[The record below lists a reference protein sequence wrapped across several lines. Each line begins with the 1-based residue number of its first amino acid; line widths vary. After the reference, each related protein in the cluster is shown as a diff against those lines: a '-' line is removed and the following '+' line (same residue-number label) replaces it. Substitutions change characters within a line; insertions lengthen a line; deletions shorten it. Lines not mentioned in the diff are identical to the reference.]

1 MTKISIKRWAGALT
15 AVAALLAGC
24 GGGESSEVATTAKT
38 DTITAVEGRML
49 PETAVQD
56 VSPVKSRSAT
66 TAPKAARVSLGELS
80 MAKVEMSAPGTPR
93 LVGQARDVQATKS
106 AAAMQSLW
114 QWKSTAVG
122 GKVAAISFNAEGAYG
137 LRLGVLVKQLPGS
150 ATVRVYTQSA
160 PDKVFQISGQ
170 AILQL
175 IERNQAAGDQSDAAR
190 TWWTPDTGEGEATLE
205 VELPPGVAA
214 SALDIAVPQLS
225 HIFENLSLPTAQEYQ
240 EQVEAAKIN
249 ESDPCNLDANCYSDN
264 AQERN
269 AVARMLFTKNGG
281 SYLCTGTL
289 MNDAQNS
296 FKPYFLT
303 ANHCIST
310 QTVAS
315 SLETRWFYRSP
326 SCNSGTLQSSSVR
339 KTGGAQLLYA
349 SGNTDTA
356 FMLLNDT
363 PPGGTL
369 FAGWSANTVAAGT
382 SVVGLHHP
390 SGDLLKISFGAV
402 NSQANCQPTTGSG
415 SQCSGTSGNYYRV
428 TWNQGTTEGGSSG
441 SALFLGGYVVGTLY
455 GGSATCTNRANSD
468 YYGRFDVAYNAAIK
482 SWLNPAV
489 APTPT
494 PTPTTVRTA
503 VYRFYNAS
511 TGAHFFTASA
521 QERDVIINTLPAFA
535 YENVAFYVYGSSAT
549 GLSPV
554 YRFFNSVGG
563 THFYTI
569 SAGERDSVIA
579 NLPTFRFEGNG
590 WYARTAAENS
600 TTPVYR
606 FYRHSSATHFY
617 TINQIERDS
626 LVGNPDFRYEG
637 PAYYVWSGM

>member
-1 MTKISIKRWAGALT
+1 MTRISIKRWAGALT

-24 GGGESSEVATTAKT
+24 GGGESGEMATTAKT

-106 AAAMQSLW
+106 AAALQSLW
-114 QWKSTAVG
+114 QWKNTAVG

-249 ESDPCNLDANCYSDN
+249 ESDTCNLDANCYSEN

-269 AVARMLFTKNGG
+269 AVARMLFTKDGG

-289 MNDAQNS
+289 MNDTQNS

-326 SCNSGTLQSSSVR
+326 SCNSGTLQSSTVR

-415 SQCSGTSGNYYRV
+415 FQCSGTSGNYYRV
-428 TWNQGTTEGGSSG
+428 SWSQGTAEGGSSG
-441 SALFLGGYVVGTLY
+441 SALFQGGYVVGTLY
-455 GGSATCTNRANSD
+455 GGSATCTNRSAYD

-482 SWLNPAV
+482 AWLNPASTS
-489 APTPT
+489 APA
-494 PTPTTVRTA
+494 RSA
-503 VYRFYNAS
+503 VYRFYNAT
-511 TGAHFFTASA
+511 TGAHFYTASA
-521 QERDVIINTLPAFA
+521 AERDFVIRTYPQFG
-535 YENVAFYVYGSSAT
+535 YENIAFYAYPDASSGKDPVFRFYNPTSGAHFYSGSVAERDFVIANFPEFKYEVVSWYAQT
-549 GLSPV
+549 GAGNGASPI
-554 YRFFNSVGG
+554 YRFYNATTGA
-563 THFYTI
+563 HFYTI
-569 SAGERDSVIA
+569 SAAERDFVIQVHKA
-579 NLPTFRFEGNG
+579 
-590 WYARTAAENS
+590 
-600 TTPVYR
+600 
-606 FYRHSSATHFY
+606 
-617 TINQIERDS
+617 
-626 LVGNPDFRYEG
+626 FRYEG
-637 PAYYVWSGM
+637 PMYYAWTTAQ

>member
-15 AVAALLAGC
+15 AVTALLAGC
-24 GGGESSEVATTAKT
+24 GGGESSDVATTAKT

-114 QWKSTAVG
+114 QWKNTAVG

-175 IERNQAAGDQSDAAR
+175 IELNQAAGDHSDAAS

-205 VELPPGVAA
+205 IELPPGVPA
-214 SALDIAVPQLS
+214 SALHISVPQLS
-225 HIFENLSLPTAQEYQ
+225 HIFENLSLPTE
-240 EQVEAAKIN
+240 EDLAASQRFDIKDIGDS
-249 ESDPCNLDANCYSDN
+249 ELCNLDSTCYSN
-264 AQERN
+264 GSSERN
-269 AVARMLFTKNGG
+269 AVARMVYIKGAG
-281 SYLCTGTL
+281 AYLCTGTL
-289 MNDAQNS
+289 LNDANS
-296 FKPYFLT
+296 SGTPYFLS
-303 ANHCIST
+303 ANHCISE

-315 SLETRWFYRSP
+315 TLQTNWFFRSS
-326 SCNSGTLQSSSVR
+326 SCNSGTLQSSSTRRV
-339 KTGGAQLLYA
+339 GGARLLYA
-349 SGNTDTA
+349 SASTDMA
-356 FMLLNDT
+356 LLQLNDT
-363 PPGGTL
+363 PPAGAL
-369 FAGWSANTVAAGT
+369 FAGWDASTIPVGT
-382 SVVGLHHP
+382 SVIGLHHP
-390 SGDLLKISFGAV
+390 RGDLLKLSLGTVAGQSSCSTISSTQFSCVG
-402 NSQANCQPTTGSG
+402 STGNFYSVAF
-415 SQCSGTSGNYYRV
+415 S
-428 TWNQGTTEGGSSG
+428 QGTTEGGSSG
-441 SALFLGGYVVGTLY
+441 SAIFRGGKVIGTLY
-455 GGSATCTNRANSD
+455 GGSHTCSNRSGSN
-468 YYGRFDVAYNAAIK
+468 YYGRFDVAYNAALK
-482 SWLNPAV
+482 TWLAGSSTSPQ
-489 APTPT
+489 PSS
-494 PTPTTVRTA
+494 RTA
-503 VYRFYNAS
+503 VYRFYNAT

>member
-56 VSPVKSRSAT
+56 VSPVKSRSVT

-114 QWKSTAVG
+114 QWKNTAVG

-249 ESDPCNLDANCYSDN
+249 ESDPCNLDANCYSEN

-269 AVARMLFTKNGG
+269 AVARMLFTKDGG

-289 MNDAQNS
+289 MNDTQNS

-326 SCNSGTLQSSSVR
+326 SCNSGTLQSSTVR

-349 SGNTDTA
+349 SGTTDTA

-363 PPGGTL
+363 PPGGAL

-415 SQCSGTSGNYYRV
+415 FQCSGTSGNYYRV
-428 TWNQGTTEGGSSG
+428 SWSQGTTEGGSSG
-441 SALFLGGYVVGTLY
+441 SALFQGGYVVGTLY
-455 GGSATCTNRANSD
+455 GGSATCTNRSAYD

-482 SWLNPAV
+482 AWLNPASTS
-489 APTPT
+489 APA
-494 PTPTTVRTA
+494 RSA
-503 VYRFYNAS
+503 VYRFYNAT
-511 TGAHFFTASA
+511 TGAHFYTASA
-521 QERDVIINTLPAFA
+521 AERDFVIRTYPQFG
-535 YENVAFYVYGSSAT
+535 YENIAFYAYPDASSGKDPVFRFYNPTSGAHFYSGSVAERDFVIANFPEFKYEVVSWYAQT
-549 GLSPV
+549 GAGNGASPI
-554 YRFFNSVGG
+554 YRFYNATTGA
-563 THFYTI
+563 HFYTI
-569 SAGERDSVIA
+569 SAAERDFVIQVHKA
-579 NLPTFRFEGNG
+579 
-590 WYARTAAENS
+590 
-600 TTPVYR
+600 
-606 FYRHSSATHFY
+606 
-617 TINQIERDS
+617 
-626 LVGNPDFRYEG
+626 FRYEG
-637 PAYYVWSGM
+637 PMYYAWTTAQ

>member
-15 AVAALLAGC
+15 AAAALLAGC

-56 VSPVKSRSAT
+56 VSPVKSRSVTA
-66 TAPKAARVSLGELS
+66 APKAARVSLGELS

-114 QWKSTAVG
+114 QWKNTAVG

-249 ESDPCNLDANCYSDN
+249 ESDPCNLDANCYSEN

-269 AVARMLFTKNGG
+269 AVARMLFTKDGG

-289 MNDAQNS
+289 MNDTQNS

-326 SCNSGTLQSSSVR
+326 SCNSGTLQSSTVR

-349 SGNTDTA
+349 SGTTDTA

-363 PPGGTL
+363 PPGGAL

-415 SQCSGTSGNYYRV
+415 FQCSGTSGNYYRV
-428 TWNQGTTEGGSSG
+428 SWSQGTTEGGSSG
-441 SALFLGGYVVGTLY
+441 SALFQGGYVVGTLY
-455 GGSATCTNRANSD
+455 GGSATCTNRSAYD

-482 SWLNPAV
+482 AWLNPASTS
-489 APTPT
+489 APA
-494 PTPTTVRTA
+494 RSA
-503 VYRFYNAS
+503 VYRFYNAT
-511 TGAHFFTASA
+511 TGAHFYTASA
-521 QERDVIINTLPAFA
+521 AERDFVIRTYPQFG
-535 YENVAFYVYGSSAT
+535 YENIAFYAYPDASSGKDPVFRFYNPTSGAHFYSGSVAERDFVIANFPEFKYEVVSWYAQT
-549 GLSPV
+549 GAGNGASPI
-554 YRFFNSVGG
+554 YRFYNATTGA
-563 THFYTI
+563 HFYTI
-569 SAGERDSVIA
+569 SAAERDFVIQVHKA
-579 NLPTFRFEGNG
+579 
-590 WYARTAAENS
+590 
-600 TTPVYR
+600 
-606 FYRHSSATHFY
+606 
-617 TINQIERDS
+617 
-626 LVGNPDFRYEG
+626 FRYEG
-637 PAYYVWSGM
+637 PMYYAWTTAQ

>member
-24 GGGESSEVATTAKT
+24 GGGESSDVATTAKT
-38 DTITAVEGRML
+38 DTITVVEGRML

-56 VSPVKSRSAT
+56 VSPVKSRSVTA
-66 TAPKAARVSLGELS
+66 APKAARVSLGELS
-80 MAKVEMSAPGTPR
+80 MAKVAVSAPGMPR

-114 QWKSTAVG
+114 QWKNTAVG

-249 ESDPCNLDANCYSDN
+249 ESDTCNLDANCYSEN

-269 AVARMLFTKNGG
+269 AVARMLFTKDGG

-289 MNDAQNS
+289 MNDTQNS

-326 SCNSGTLQSSSVR
+326 SCNSGTLQSSTVR

-415 SQCSGTSGNYYRV
+415 FQCSGTSGNYYRV
-428 TWNQGTTEGGSSG
+428 SWSQGTAEGGSSG
-441 SALFLGGYVVGTLY
+441 SALFQGGYVVGTLY
-455 GGSATCTNRANSD
+455 GGSATCTNRSAYD

-482 SWLNPAV
+482 AWLNPASTS
-489 APTPT
+489 APA
-494 PTPTTVRTA
+494 RSA
-503 VYRFYNAS
+503 VYRFYNAT
-511 TGAHFFTASA
+511 TGAHFYTASA
-521 QERDVIINTLPAFA
+521 AERDFVIRTYPQFG
-535 YENVAFYVYGSSAT
+535 YENIAFYAYPDASSGKDPVFRFYNPTSGAHFYSGSVAERDFVIANFPEFKYEVVSWYAQT
-549 GLSPV
+549 GAGNGASPI
-554 YRFFNSVGG
+554 YRFYNATTGA
-563 THFYTI
+563 HFYTI
-569 SAGERDSVIA
+569 SAAERDFVIQVHKA
-579 NLPTFRFEGNG
+579 
-590 WYARTAAENS
+590 
-600 TTPVYR
+600 
-606 FYRHSSATHFY
+606 
-617 TINQIERDS
+617 
-626 LVGNPDFRYEG
+626 FRYEG
-637 PAYYVWSGM
+637 PMYYAWTTAQ

>member
-1 MTKISIKRWAGALT
+1 MTRISIKRWAGALT
-15 AVAALLAGC
+15 AVTALLAGC
-24 GGGESSEVATTAKT
+24 GGGESSDVATTAKT

-114 QWKSTAVG
+114 QWKNTAVG

-160 PDKVFQISGQ
+160 PDKVLQISGQ

-249 ESDPCNLDANCYSDN
+249 ESDPCNLDANCYSEN

-269 AVARMLFTKNGG
+269 AVARMLFTKDGG

-289 MNDAQNS
+289 MNDTQNS

-326 SCNSGTLQSSSVR
+326 SCNSGTLQSSTVR

-349 SGNTDTA
+349 SGTTDTA

-363 PPGGTL
+363 PPGGAL

-415 SQCSGTSGNYYRV
+415 FQCSGTSGNYYRV
-428 TWNQGTTEGGSSG
+428 SWSQGTTEGGSSG
-441 SALFLGGYVVGTLY
+441 SALFQGGYVVGTLY
-455 GGSATCTNRANSD
+455 GGSATCTNRSAYD

-482 SWLNPAV
+482 AWLNPASTS
-489 APTPT
+489 APA
-494 PTPTTVRTA
+494 RSA
-503 VYRFYNAS
+503 VYRFYNAT
-511 TGAHFFTASA
+511 TGAHFYTASA
-521 QERDVIINTLPAFA
+521 AERDFVIRTYPQFG
-535 YENVAFYVYGSSAT
+535 YENIAFYAYPDASSGKDPVFRFYNPTSGAHFYSGSVAERDFVIANFPEFKYEVVSWYAQT
-549 GLSPV
+549 GAGNGASPI
-554 YRFFNSVGG
+554 YRFYNATTGA
-563 THFYTI
+563 HFYTI
-569 SAGERDSVIA
+569 SAAERDFVIQVHKA
-579 NLPTFRFEGNG
+579 
-590 WYARTAAENS
+590 
-600 TTPVYR
+600 
-606 FYRHSSATHFY
+606 
-617 TINQIERDS
+617 
-626 LVGNPDFRYEG
+626 FRYEG
-637 PAYYVWSGM
+637 PMYYAWTTAQ

>member
-56 VSPVKSRSAT
+56 VSPVKSRSVT

-106 AAAMQSLW
+106 AAALQSLW
-114 QWKSTAVG
+114 QWKNTAVG

-249 ESDPCNLDANCYSDN
+249 ESDPCNLDANCYSEN

-269 AVARMLFTKNGG
+269 AVARMLFTKDGG

-289 MNDAQNS
+289 MNNTQNS

-326 SCNSGTLQSSSVR
+326 SCNSGTLQSSTVR

-349 SGNTDTA
+349 SGTTDTA

-363 PPGGTL
+363 PPGGAL

-415 SQCSGTSGNYYRV
+415 FQCSGTSGNYYRV
-428 TWNQGTTEGGSSG
+428 SWSQGTTEGGSSG
-441 SALFLGGYVVGTLY
+441 SALFQGGYVVGTLY
-455 GGSATCTNRANSD
+455 GGSATCTNRSAYD

-482 SWLNPAV
+482 AWLNPASTS
-489 APTPT
+489 APA
-494 PTPTTVRTA
+494 RSA
-503 VYRFYNAS
+503 VYRFYNAT
-511 TGAHFFTASA
+511 TGAHFYTASA
-521 QERDVIINTLPAFA
+521 AERDFVIRTYPQFG
-535 YENVAFYVYGSSAT
+535 YENIAFYAYPDASSGKDPVFRFYNPTSGAHFYSGSVAERDFVIANFPEFKYEVVSWYAQT
-549 GLSPV
+549 GAGNGASPI
-554 YRFFNSVGG
+554 YRFYNATTGA
-563 THFYTI
+563 HFYTI
-569 SAGERDSVIA
+569 SAAERDFVIQVHKA
-579 NLPTFRFEGNG
+579 
-590 WYARTAAENS
+590 
-600 TTPVYR
+600 
-606 FYRHSSATHFY
+606 
-617 TINQIERDS
+617 
-626 LVGNPDFRYEG
+626 FRYEG
-637 PAYYVWSGM
+637 PMYYAWTTAQ

>member
-24 GGGESSEVATTAKT
+24 GGGESGEVATTAKT
-38 DTITAVEGRML
+38 DPITAVEGRML

-56 VSPVKSRSAT
+56 VSPVKSRSVTA
-66 TAPKAARVSLGELS
+66 APKAARVSLGDLS
-80 MAKVEMSAPGTPR
+80 MAKVEMLAPGTPR

-114 QWKSTAVG
+114 QWKNTAVG

-249 ESDPCNLDANCYSDN
+249 ESDPCNLDANCYSEN

-269 AVARMLFTKNGG
+269 AVARMLFTKDGG

-289 MNDAQNS
+289 MNDTQNS

-326 SCNSGTLQSSSVR
+326 SCNSGTLQSSTVR

-349 SGNTDTA
+349 SGTTDTA

-363 PPGGTL
+363 PPGGAL

-415 SQCSGTSGNYYRV
+415 FQCSGTSGNYYRV
-428 TWNQGTTEGGSSG
+428 SWSQGTTEGGSSG
-441 SALFLGGYVVGTLY
+441 SALFQGGYVVGTLY
-455 GGSATCTNRANSD
+455 GGSATCTNRSAYD

-482 SWLNPAV
+482 AWLNPASTS
-489 APTPT
+489 APA
-494 PTPTTVRTA
+494 RSA
-503 VYRFYNAS
+503 VYRFYNAT
-511 TGAHFFTASA
+511 TGAHFYTASA
-521 QERDVIINTLPAFA
+521 AERDFVIRTYPQFG
-535 YENVAFYVYGSSAT
+535 YENIAFYAYPDASSGKDPVFRFYNPTSGAHFYSGSVAERDFVIANFPEFKYEVVSWYAQT
-549 GLSPV
+549 GAGNGASPI
-554 YRFFNSVGG
+554 YRFYNATTGA
-563 THFYTI
+563 HFYTI
-569 SAGERDSVIA
+569 SAAERDFVIQVHKA
-579 NLPTFRFEGNG
+579 
-590 WYARTAAENS
+590 
-600 TTPVYR
+600 
-606 FYRHSSATHFY
+606 
-617 TINQIERDS
+617 
-626 LVGNPDFRYEG
+626 FRYEG
-637 PAYYVWSGM
+637 PMYYAWTTAQ

>member
-415 SQCSGTSGNYYRV
+415 FQCSGTSGNYYRV

>member
-24 GGGESSEVATTAKT
+24 GGGESGEVATTAKT

-56 VSPVKSRSAT
+56 VSPVKSRSVT
-66 TAPKAARVSLGELS
+66 TAPKAARVSLSELS

-114 QWKSTAVG
+114 QWKNTAVG

-249 ESDPCNLDANCYSDN
+249 ESDPCNLDANCYSEN

-269 AVARMLFTKNGG
+269 AVARMLFTKDGG

-289 MNDAQNS
+289 MNDTQNS

-326 SCNSGTLQSSSVR
+326 SCNSGTLQSSTVR

-349 SGNTDTA
+349 SGTTDTA

-363 PPGGTL
+363 PPGGAL

-415 SQCSGTSGNYYRV
+415 FQCSGTSGNYYRV
-428 TWNQGTTEGGSSG
+428 SWSQGTTEGGSSG
-441 SALFLGGYVVGTLY
+441 SALFQGGYVVGTLY
-455 GGSATCTNRANSD
+455 GGSATCTNRSAYD

-482 SWLNPAV
+482 AWLNPASTS
-489 APTPT
+489 APA
-494 PTPTTVRTA
+494 RSA
-503 VYRFYNAS
+503 VYRFYNAT
-511 TGAHFFTASA
+511 TGAHFYTASA
-521 QERDVIINTLPAFA
+521 AERDFVIRTYPQFG
-535 YENVAFYVYGSSAT
+535 YENIAFYAYPDASSGKDPVFRFYNPTSGAHFYSGSVAERDFVIANFPEFKYEVVSWYAQT
-549 GLSPV
+549 GAGNGASPI
-554 YRFFNSVGG
+554 YRFYNATTGA
-563 THFYTI
+563 HFYTI
-569 SAGERDSVIA
+569 SAAERDFVIQVHKA
-579 NLPTFRFEGNG
+579 
-590 WYARTAAENS
+590 
-600 TTPVYR
+600 
-606 FYRHSSATHFY
+606 
-617 TINQIERDS
+617 
-626 LVGNPDFRYEG
+626 FRYEG
-637 PAYYVWSGM
+637 PMYYAWTTAQ

>member
-114 QWKSTAVG
+114 QWKNTAVG

-249 ESDPCNLDANCYSDN
+249 ESDTCNLDANCYSEN

-269 AVARMLFTKNGG
+269 AVARMLFTKDGG

-289 MNDAQNS
+289 MNDTQNS

-349 SGNTDTA
+349 SGTTDTA

-363 PPGGTL
+363 PPGGAL

-415 SQCSGTSGNYYRV
+415 FQCSGTSGNYYRV
-428 TWNQGTTEGGSSG
+428 SWSQGTTEGGSSG
-441 SALFLGGYVVGTLY
+441 SALFQGGYVVGTLY
-455 GGSATCTNRANSD
+455 GGSATCTNRSAYD

-482 SWLNPAV
+482 AWLNPASTS
-489 APTPT
+489 APA
-494 PTPTTVRTA
+494 RSA
-503 VYRFYNAS
+503 VYRFYNAT
-511 TGAHFFTASA
+511 TGAHFYTASA
-521 QERDVIINTLPAFA
+521 AERDFVIRTYPQFG
-535 YENVAFYVYGSSAT
+535 YENIAFYAYPDASSGKDPVFRFYNPTSGAHFYSGSVAERDFVIANFPEFKYEVVSWYAQT
-549 GLSPV
+549 GAGNGASPI
-554 YRFFNSVGG
+554 YRFYNATTGA
-563 THFYTI
+563 HFYTI
-569 SAGERDSVIA
+569 SAAERDFVIQVHKA
-579 NLPTFRFEGNG
+579 
-590 WYARTAAENS
+590 
-600 TTPVYR
+600 
-606 FYRHSSATHFY
+606 
-617 TINQIERDS
+617 
-626 LVGNPDFRYEG
+626 FRYEG
-637 PAYYVWSGM
+637 PMYYAWTTAQ

>member
-114 QWKSTAVG
+114 QWKNTAVG

-225 HIFENLSLPTAQEYQ
+225 HIFENLSLPTAQEYK

-249 ESDPCNLDANCYSDN
+249 ESDTCNLDANCYSEN

-269 AVARMLFTKNGG
+269 AVARMLFTKDGG

-289 MNDAQNS
+289 MNDTQNS

-326 SCNSGTLQSSSVR
+326 SCNSGTLQSSTVR

-415 SQCSGTSGNYYRV
+415 FQCSGTSGNYYRV
-428 TWNQGTTEGGSSG
+428 SWSQGTTEGGSSG
-441 SALFLGGYVVGTLY
+441 SALFQGGYVVGTLY
-455 GGSATCTNRANSD
+455 GGSATCTNRSAYD
-468 YYGRFDVAYNAAIK
+468 YYGRFDVPYNAAIK
-482 SWLNPAV
+482 TWLNPASTT
-489 APTPT
+489 APA
-494 PTPTTVRTA
+494 RSA
-503 VYRFYNAS
+503 VYRFYNAT
-511 TGAHFFTASA
+511 TGAHFYTASA
-521 QERDVIINTLPAFA
+521 AERDFVIRTYPQFG
-535 YENVAFYVYGSSAT
+535 YENIAFYAYPDASSGKDPVFRFYNPTSGAHFYSGSVAERDFVIANFPEFKYEVVSWYAQT
-549 GLSPV
+549 GAGNGASPI
-554 YRFFNSVGG
+554 YRFYNATTGA
-563 THFYTI
+563 HFYTI
-569 SAGERDSVIA
+569 SAAERDFVIQVHKA
-579 NLPTFRFEGNG
+579 
-590 WYARTAAENS
+590 
-600 TTPVYR
+600 
-606 FYRHSSATHFY
+606 
-617 TINQIERDS
+617 
-626 LVGNPDFRYEG
+626 FRYEG
-637 PAYYVWSGM
+637 PMYYAWTTAQ

>member
-106 AAAMQSLW
+106 AAALQSLW
-114 QWKSTAVG
+114 QWKNTAVG

-415 SQCSGTSGNYYRV
+415 FQCSGTSGNYYRV

>member
-24 GGGESSEVATTAKT
+24 GGGESGEVATTAKT
-38 DTITAVEGRML
+38 DPITAVEGRML

-114 QWKSTAVG
+114 QWKNTAVG

-249 ESDPCNLDANCYSDN
+249 ESDTCNLDANCYSEN

-269 AVARMLFTKNGG
+269 AVARMLFTKDGG

-289 MNDAQNS
+289 MNDTQNS

-326 SCNSGTLQSSSVR
+326 SCNSGTLQSSTVR

-415 SQCSGTSGNYYRV
+415 FQCSGTSGNYYRV
-428 TWNQGTTEGGSSG
+428 SWSQGTTEGGSSG
-441 SALFLGGYVVGTLY
+441 SVLFQGGYVVGTLY
-455 GGSATCTNRANSD
+455 GGSATCTNRSAYD

-482 SWLNPAV
+482 AWLNPASTS
-489 APTPT
+489 APA
-494 PTPTTVRTA
+494 RSA
-503 VYRFYNAS
+503 VYRFYNAT
-511 TGAHFFTASA
+511 TGAHFYTASA
-521 QERDVIINTLPAFA
+521 AERDFVIRTYPQFG
-535 YENVAFYVYGSSAT
+535 YENIAFYAYPDASSGKDPVFRFYNPTSGAHFYSGSVAERDFVIANFPEFKYEVVSWYAQT
-549 GLSPV
+549 GAGNGASPI
-554 YRFFNSVGG
+554 YRFYNATTGA
-563 THFYTI
+563 HFYTI
-569 SAGERDSVIA
+569 SAAERDFVIQVHKA
-579 NLPTFRFEGNG
+579 
-590 WYARTAAENS
+590 
-600 TTPVYR
+600 
-606 FYRHSSATHFY
+606 
-617 TINQIERDS
+617 
-626 LVGNPDFRYEG
+626 FRYEG
-637 PAYYVWSGM
+637 PMYYAWTTAQ

>member
-15 AVAALLAGC
+15 AAAALLAGC

-38 DTITAVEGRML
+38 DAITAVEGRML

-56 VSPVKSRSAT
+56 VSPVKSRSVTA
-66 TAPKAARVSLGELS
+66 APKAARVSLGELS

-114 QWKSTAVG
+114 QWKNTAVG

-249 ESDPCNLDANCYSDN
+249 ESASCNLDATCYSNN

-269 AVARMLFTKNGG
+269 SVARMLFTQGGG

-289 MNDAQNS
+289 MNDTQTS

-303 ANHCIST
+303 ANHCFST

-315 SLETRWFYRSP
+315 TLETRWFYRSP
-326 SCNSGTLQSSSVR
+326 TCNSGTLQASSVR
-339 KTGGAQLLYA
+339 RTGGAQLLYA

-363 PPGGTL
+363 PPTGVW
-369 FAGWSANTVAAGT
+369 FAGWSANTVASGT

-390 SGDLLKISFGAV
+390 SGDLLKISFGTI
-402 NSQANCQPTTGSG
+402 NGQSNCQPTTGG
-415 SQCSGTSGNYYRV
+415 GFQCSGTSGNYYRV
-428 TWNQGTTEGGSSG
+428 TWSQGTTEGGSSG
-441 SALFLGGYVVGTLY
+441 SAIFRDGYVVGTLY
-455 GGSATCTNRANSD
+455 GGGATCTNRSASD
-468 YYGRFDVAYNAAIK
+468 FYGRFDVAFNAAIK
-482 SWLNPAV
+482 TWLNPATTP
-489 APTPT
+489 APTPAGG
-494 PTPTTVRTA
+494 RAA
-503 VYRFYNAS
+503 VYRFYNTI
-511 TGAHFFTASA
+511 TGTHFFTVSA
-521 QERDVIINTLPAFA
+521 AERDFIIRTYPQFN
-535 YENVAFYVYGSSAT
+535 YENVAFYAYADAANGRSPIFRFYNNAT
-549 GLSPV
+549 GTHFFSASVAERDFVIATYPQFQYENISWYGQATSGSGTSPI
-554 YRFFNSVGG
+554 YRFYNPTSGA
-563 THFYTI
+563 HFYTI
-569 SAGERDSVIA
+569 SAAERDFVIQ
-579 NLPTFRFEGNG
+579 T
-590 WYARTAAENS
+590 YK
-600 TTPVYR
+600 
-606 FYRHSSATHFY
+606 
-617 TINQIERDS
+617 
-626 LVGNPDFRYEG
+626 DFQYEG
-637 PAYYVWSGM
+637 PMYYAWTTAQ

>member
-1 MTKISIKRWAGALT
+1 MTRISIKRWAGALT

-24 GGGESSEVATTAKT
+24 GGGESGEVATTAKT

-56 VSPVKSRSAT
+56 VSPVKSRSVT

-80 MAKVEMSAPGTPR
+80 MAKVAVSAPGTPR

-114 QWKSTAVG
+114 QWKNTAVG

-249 ESDPCNLDANCYSDN
+249 ESDPCNLDANCYSEN

-269 AVARMLFTKNGG
+269 AVARMLFTKDGG

-289 MNDAQNS
+289 MNDTQNS

-326 SCNSGTLQSSSVR
+326 SCNSGTLQSSTVR

-349 SGNTDTA
+349 SGTTDTA

-363 PPGGTL
+363 PPGGAL

-415 SQCSGTSGNYYRV
+415 FQCSGTSGNYYRV
-428 TWNQGTTEGGSSG
+428 SWSQGTTEGGSSG
-441 SALFLGGYVVGTLY
+441 SALFQGGYVVGTLY
-455 GGSATCTNRANSD
+455 GGSATCTNRSAYD

-482 SWLNPAV
+482 AWLNPASTS
-489 APTPT
+489 APA
-494 PTPTTVRTA
+494 RSA
-503 VYRFYNAS
+503 VYRFYNAT
-511 TGAHFFTASA
+511 TGAHFYTASA
-521 QERDVIINTLPAFA
+521 AERDFVIRTYPQFG
-535 YENVAFYVYGSSAT
+535 YENIAFYAYPDASSGKDPVFRFYNPTSGAHFYSGSVAERDFVIANFPEFKYEVVSWYAQT
-549 GLSPV
+549 GAGNGASPI
-554 YRFFNSVGG
+554 YRFYNATTGA
-563 THFYTI
+563 HFYTI
-569 SAGERDSVIA
+569 SAAERDFVIQVHKA
-579 NLPTFRFEGNG
+579 
-590 WYARTAAENS
+590 
-600 TTPVYR
+600 
-606 FYRHSSATHFY
+606 
-617 TINQIERDS
+617 
-626 LVGNPDFRYEG
+626 FRYEG
-637 PAYYVWSGM
+637 PMYYAWTTAQ

>member
-56 VSPVKSRSAT
+56 VSPVKSRSVT

-415 SQCSGTSGNYYRV
+415 FQCSGTSGNYYRV

-441 SALFLGGYVVGTLY
+441 SALFL
-455 GGSATCTNRANSD
+455 
-468 YYGRFDVAYNAAIK
+468 
-482 SWLNPAV
+482 
-489 APTPT
+489 
-494 PTPTTVRTA
+494 
-503 VYRFYNAS
+503 
-511 TGAHFFTASA
+511 
-521 QERDVIINTLPAFA
+521 
-535 YENVAFYVYGSSAT
+535 
-549 GLSPV
+549 
-554 YRFFNSVGG
+554 
-563 THFYTI
+563 
-569 SAGERDSVIA
+569 
-579 NLPTFRFEGNG
+579 
-590 WYARTAAENS
+590 
-600 TTPVYR
+600 
-606 FYRHSSATHFY
+606 
-617 TINQIERDS
+617 
-626 LVGNPDFRYEG
+626 
-637 PAYYVWSGM
+637 

>member
-1 MTKISIKRWAGALT
+1 MTRISIKRWAGALT

-24 GGGESSEVATTAKT
+24 GGGESGEMATTAKT

-106 AAAMQSLW
+106 AAALQSLW
-114 QWKSTAVG
+114 QWKNTAVG

-249 ESDPCNLDANCYSDN
+249 ESDTCNLDANCYSEN

-269 AVARMLFTKNGG
+269 AVARMLFTKDGG

-289 MNDAQNS
+289 MNDTQNS

-326 SCNSGTLQSSSVR
+326 SCNSGTLQSSTVR

-415 SQCSGTSGNYYRV
+415 FQCSGTSGNYYRV
-428 TWNQGTTEGGSSG
+428 SWSQGTTEGGSSG
-441 SALFLGGYVVGTLY
+441 SALFQGGYVVGTLY
-455 GGSATCTNRANSD
+455 GGSATCTNRSAYD

-482 SWLNPAV
+482 AWLNPASTS
-489 APTPT
+489 APA
-494 PTPTTVRTA
+494 RSA
-503 VYRFYNAS
+503 VYRFYNAT
-511 TGAHFFTASA
+511 TGAHFYTASA
-521 QERDVIINTLPAFA
+521 AERDFVIRTYPQFG
-535 YENVAFYVYGSSAT
+535 YENIAFYAYPDASSGKDPVFRFYNPTSGAHFYSGSVAERDFVIANFPEFKYEVVSWYAQT
-549 GLSPV
+549 GAGNGASPI
-554 YRFFNSVGG
+554 YRFYNATTGA
-563 THFYTI
+563 HFYTI
-569 SAGERDSVIA
+569 SAAERDFVIQVHKA
-579 NLPTFRFEGNG
+579 
-590 WYARTAAENS
+590 
-600 TTPVYR
+600 
-606 FYRHSSATHFY
+606 
-617 TINQIERDS
+617 
-626 LVGNPDFRYEG
+626 FRYEG
-637 PAYYVWSGM
+637 PMYYAWTTAQ

>member
-106 AAAMQSLW
+106 AAALQSLW
-114 QWKSTAVG
+114 QWKNTAVG

-150 ATVRVYTQSA
+150 AMVRVYTQSA

-175 IERNQAAGDQSDAAR
+175 IELNQAAGDHSNAAS

-205 VELPPGVAA
+205 IELPPGVPA
-214 SALDIAVPQLS
+214 SALHISVPQLS
-225 HIFENLSLPTAQEYQ
+225 HIFENLSLPTE
-240 EQVEAAKIN
+240 EDLAASQRFDIKDIGDS
-249 ESDPCNLDANCYSDN
+249 ELCNLDSTCYSN
-264 AQERN
+264 GSSERN
-269 AVARMLFTKNGG
+269 AVARMVYIKGAG
-281 SYLCTGTL
+281 AYLCTGTL
-289 MNDAQNS
+289 LNDANS
-296 FKPYFLT
+296 SGTPYFLS
-303 ANHCIST
+303 ANHCISE

-315 SLETRWFYRSP
+315 TLQTNWFFRSS
-326 SCNSGTLQSSSVR
+326 SCNSGALQSSSTR
-339 KTGGAQLLYA
+339 KVGGARLLYA
-349 SGNTDTA
+349 SASTDMA
-356 FMLLNDT
+356 LLQLNDT
-363 PPGGTL
+363 PPAGAL
-369 FAGWSANTVAAGT
+369 FAGWDASTIPVGT
-382 SVVGLHHP
+382 SVIGLHHP
-390 SGDLLKISFGAV
+390 RGDLLKLSLGTVAGQSSCSTISSTQFSCVG
-402 NSQANCQPTTGSG
+402 STGNFYSVAF
-415 SQCSGTSGNYYRV
+415 S
-428 TWNQGTTEGGSSG
+428 QGTTEGGSSG
-441 SALFLGGYVVGTLY
+441 SAIFRDGKVIGTLY
-455 GGSATCTNRANSD
+455 GGSHTCSNRSGSN
-468 YYGRFDVAYNAAIK
+468 YYGRFDVAYNAALK
-482 SWLNPAV
+482 TWLAGSSTSPQ
-489 APTPT
+489 PSS
-494 PTPTTVRTA
+494 RTA
-503 VYRFYNAS
+503 VYRFYNAT

>member
-106 AAAMQSLW
+106 AAALQSLW
-114 QWKSTAVG
+114 QWKNTAVG

-150 ATVRVYTQSA
+150 AMVRVYTQSA

-249 ESDPCNLDANCYSDN
+249 ESDPCNLDANCYSEN

-269 AVARMLFTKNGG
+269 AVARMLFTKDGG

-289 MNDAQNS
+289 MNDTQNS

-326 SCNSGTLQSSSVR
+326 SCNSGTLQSSTVR

-349 SGNTDTA
+349 SGTTDTA

-363 PPGGTL
+363 PPGGAL

-415 SQCSGTSGNYYRV
+415 FQCSGTSGNYYRV
-428 TWNQGTTEGGSSG
+428 SWSQGTTEGGSSG
-441 SALFLGGYVVGTLY
+441 SALFQGGYVVGTLY
-455 GGSATCTNRANSD
+455 GGSATCTNRSAYD

-482 SWLNPAV
+482 AWLNPASTS
-489 APTPT
+489 APA
-494 PTPTTVRTA
+494 RSA
-503 VYRFYNAS
+503 VYRFYNAT
-511 TGAHFFTASA
+511 TGAHFYTASA
-521 QERDVIINTLPAFA
+521 AERDFVIRTYPQFG
-535 YENVAFYVYGSSAT
+535 YENIAFYAYPDASSGKDPVFRFYNPTSGAHFYSGSVAERDFVIANFPEFKYEVVSWYAQT
-549 GLSPV
+549 GAGNGASPI
-554 YRFFNSVGG
+554 YRFYNATTGA
-563 THFYTI
+563 HFYTI
-569 SAGERDSVIA
+569 SAAERDFVIQVHKA
-579 NLPTFRFEGNG
+579 
-590 WYARTAAENS
+590 
-600 TTPVYR
+600 
-606 FYRHSSATHFY
+606 
-617 TINQIERDS
+617 
-626 LVGNPDFRYEG
+626 FRYEG
-637 PAYYVWSGM
+637 PMYYAWTTAQ

>member
-56 VSPVKSRSAT
+56 VSPVKSRSVT

-326 SCNSGTLQSSSVR
+326 SCNSGTLQSSTVR

-349 SGNTDTA
+349 SGTTDTA

-363 PPGGTL
+363 PPGGSL

-415 SQCSGTSGNYYRV
+415 FQCSGTSGNYYRV
-428 TWNQGTTEGGSSG
+428 SWSQGTTEGGSSG
-441 SALFLGGYVVGTLY
+441 SALFQGGYVVGTLY
-455 GGSATCTNRANSD
+455 GGSATCTNRSAYD

-482 SWLNPAV
+482 AWLNPASTS
-489 APTPT
+489 APA
-494 PTPTTVRTA
+494 RSA
-503 VYRFYNAS
+503 VYRFYNAT
-511 TGAHFFTASA
+511 TGAHFYTASA
-521 QERDVIINTLPAFA
+521 AERDFVIRTYPQFG
-535 YENVAFYVYGSSAT
+535 YENIAFYAYPDASSGKDPVFRFYNPTSGAHFYSGSVAERDFVIANFPEFKYEVVSWYAQT
-549 GLSPV
+549 GAGNGASPI
-554 YRFFNSVGG
+554 YRFYNATTGA
-563 THFYTI
+563 HFYTI
-569 SAGERDSVIA
+569 SAAERDFVIQVHKA
-579 NLPTFRFEGNG
+579 
-590 WYARTAAENS
+590 
-600 TTPVYR
+600 
-606 FYRHSSATHFY
+606 
-617 TINQIERDS
+617 
-626 LVGNPDFRYEG
+626 FRYEG
-637 PAYYVWSGM
+637 PMYYAWTTAQ

>member
-56 VSPVKSRSAT
+56 VSPVKSRSVT

-114 QWKSTAVG
+114 QWKNTAVG

-160 PDKVFQISGQ
+160 SDKVFQISGQ

-249 ESDPCNLDANCYSDN
+249 ESDPCNLDANCYSEN

-269 AVARMLFTKNGG
+269 AVARMLFTKDGG

-289 MNDAQNS
+289 MNDTQNS

-326 SCNSGTLQSSSVR
+326 SCNSGTLQSSTVR

-349 SGNTDTA
+349 SGTTDTA

-363 PPGGTL
+363 PPGGAL

-415 SQCSGTSGNYYRV
+415 FQCSGTSGNYYRV
-428 TWNQGTTEGGSSG
+428 SWSQGTTEGGSSG
-441 SALFLGGYVVGTLY
+441 SALFQGGYVVGTLY
-455 GGSATCTNRANSD
+455 GGSATCTNRSAYD

-482 SWLNPAV
+482 AWLNPASTS
-489 APTPT
+489 APA
-494 PTPTTVRTA
+494 RSA
-503 VYRFYNAS
+503 VYRFYNAT
-511 TGAHFFTASA
+511 TGAHFYTASA
-521 QERDVIINTLPAFA
+521 AERDFVIRTYPQFG
-535 YENVAFYVYGSSAT
+535 YENIAFYAYPDASSGKDPVFRFYNPTSGAHFYSGSVAERDFVIANFPEFKYEVVSWYAQT
-549 GLSPV
+549 GAGNGASPI
-554 YRFFNSVGG
+554 YRFYNATTGA
-563 THFYTI
+563 HFYTI
-569 SAGERDSVIA
+569 SAAERDFVIQVHKA
-579 NLPTFRFEGNG
+579 
-590 WYARTAAENS
+590 
-600 TTPVYR
+600 
-606 FYRHSSATHFY
+606 
-617 TINQIERDS
+617 
-626 LVGNPDFRYEG
+626 FRYEG
-637 PAYYVWSGM
+637 PMYYAWTTAQ

>member
-1 MTKISIKRWAGALT
+1 M
-15 AVAALLAGC
+15 
-24 GGGESSEVATTAKT
+24 GGESSEVATTAKT

-56 VSPVKSRSAT
+56 VSPVKSRSVT

-80 MAKVEMSAPGTPR
+80 MAKVAVSAPGTPR

-114 QWKSTAVG
+114 QWKNTAVG

-150 ATVRVYTQSA
+150 AMVRVYTQSA

-249 ESDPCNLDANCYSDN
+249 ESDPCNLDANCYSEN

-269 AVARMLFTKNGG
+269 AVARMLFTKDGG

-289 MNDAQNS
+289 MNDTQNS

-326 SCNSGTLQSSSVR
+326 SCNSGTLQSSTVR

-349 SGNTDTA
+349 SGTTDTA

-363 PPGGTL
+363 PPGGAL

-415 SQCSGTSGNYYRV
+415 FQCSGTSGNYYRV
-428 TWNQGTTEGGSSG
+428 SWSQGTTEGGSSG
-441 SALFLGGYVVGTLY
+441 SALFQGGYVVGTLY
-455 GGSATCTNRANSD
+455 GGSATCTNRSAYD

-482 SWLNPAV
+482 AWLNPASTS
-489 APTPT
+489 APA
-494 PTPTTVRTA
+494 RSA
-503 VYRFYNAS
+503 VYRFYNAT
-511 TGAHFFTASA
+511 TGAHFYTASA
-521 QERDVIINTLPAFA
+521 AERDFVIRTYPQFG
-535 YENVAFYVYGSSAT
+535 YENIAFYAYPDASSGKDPVFRFYNPTSGAHFYSGSVAERDFVIANFPEFKYEVVSWYAQT
-549 GLSPV
+549 GAGNGASPI
-554 YRFFNSVGG
+554 YRFYNATTGA
-563 THFYTI
+563 HFYTI
-569 SAGERDSVIA
+569 SAAERDFVIQVHKA
-579 NLPTFRFEGNG
+579 
-590 WYARTAAENS
+590 
-600 TTPVYR
+600 
-606 FYRHSSATHFY
+606 
-617 TINQIERDS
+617 
-626 LVGNPDFRYEG
+626 FRYEG
-637 PAYYVWSGM
+637 PMYYAWTTAQ

>member
-24 GGGESSEVATTAKT
+24 GGGESSEMATTAKT

-114 QWKSTAVG
+114 QWKNTAVG

-160 PDKVFQISGQ
+160 PDKVFLISGQ

-249 ESDPCNLDANCYSDN
+249 ESDACNLDANCYSNN

-289 MNDAQNS
+289 MNDTQNS

-326 SCNSGTLQSSSVR
+326 SCNSGTLQSSTVR

-415 SQCSGTSGNYYRV
+415 FQCSGTSGNYYRV
-428 TWNQGTTEGGSSG
+428 SWSQGTTEGGAADRRCS
-441 SALFLGGYVVGTLY
+441 
-455 GGSATCTNRANSD
+455 RA
-468 YYGRFDVAYNAAIK
+468 AM
-482 SWLNPAV
+482 W
-489 APTPT
+489 
-494 PTPTTVRTA
+494 
-503 VYRFYNAS
+503 
-511 TGAHFFTASA
+511 
-521 QERDVIINTLPAFA
+521 
-535 YENVAFYVYGSSAT
+535 
-549 GLSPV
+549 
-554 YRFFNSVGG
+554 
-563 THFYTI
+563 
-569 SAGERDSVIA
+569 
-579 NLPTFRFEGNG
+579 
-590 WYARTAAENS
+590 
-600 TTPVYR
+600 
-606 FYRHSSATHFY
+606 
-617 TINQIERDS
+617 
-626 LVGNPDFRYEG
+626 
-637 PAYYVWSGM
+637 

>member
-1 MTKISIKRWAGALT
+1 MTRISIKRWAGALT

-24 GGGESSEVATTAKT
+24 GGGESGEVATTAKT
-38 DTITAVEGRML
+38 DPITAVEGRAL
-49 PETAVQD
+49 PETVVQD
-56 VSPVKSRSAT
+56 VSPVKSRSVAA
-66 TAPKAARVSLGELS
+66 APKAARVSLGELS
-80 MAKVEMSAPGTPR
+80 MAKVAVSAPGTPR

-114 QWKSTAVG
+114 QWKNTVVG

-175 IERNQAAGDQSDAAR
+175 IERNQAAGDLSDAAR

-225 HIFENLSLPTAQEYQ
+225 HIFENLSLPTAQEYK

-249 ESDPCNLDANCYSDN
+249 ESDTCNLDANCYSEN

-269 AVARMLFTKNGG
+269 AVARMLFTKDGG

-289 MNDAQNS
+289 MNDTQNS

-326 SCNSGTLQSSSVR
+326 SCNSGTLQSSTVR

-415 SQCSGTSGNYYRV
+415 FQCSGTSGNYYRV
-428 TWNQGTTEGGSSG
+428 SWSQGTTEGGSSG
-441 SALFLGGYVVGTLY
+441 SALFQGGYVVGTLY
-455 GGSATCTNRANSD
+455 GGSATCTNRSAYD
-468 YYGRFDVAYNAAIK
+468 YYGRFDVAYNAALK
-482 SWLNPAV
+482 AWLNPASTP
-489 APTPT
+489 APA
-494 PTPTTVRTA
+494 RSA
-503 VYRFYNAS
+503 VYRFYNAT
-511 TGAHFFTASA
+511 TGAHFYTASA
-521 QERDVIINTLPAFA
+521 AERDFVIRTYPQFG
-535 YENVAFYVYGSSAT
+535 YENIAFYAYPDASSGKDPVFRFYNPTSGAHFYSGSVAERDFVIANFPEFKYEVVSWYAQT
-549 GLSPV
+549 GAGNGASPI
-554 YRFFNSVGG
+554 YRFYNATTGA
-563 THFYTI
+563 HFYTI
-569 SAGERDSVIA
+569 SAAERDFVIQVHKA
-579 NLPTFRFEGNG
+579 
-590 WYARTAAENS
+590 
-600 TTPVYR
+600 
-606 FYRHSSATHFY
+606 
-617 TINQIERDS
+617 
-626 LVGNPDFRYEG
+626 FRYEG
-637 PAYYVWSGM
+637 PMYYAWTTAQ

>member
-1 MTKISIKRWAGALT
+1 MTRISIKRWAGALT
-15 AVAALLAGC
+15 AVTALLAGC

-175 IERNQAAGDQSDAAR
+175 IERNQVAGDQSDAAR

-225 HIFENLSLPTAQEYQ
+225 HIFENLSLPTAQEYK

-249 ESDPCNLDANCYSDN
+249 ESDTCNLDANCYSEN

-269 AVARMLFTKNGG
+269 AVARMLFTKDGG

-289 MNDAQNS
+289 MNDTQNS

-326 SCNSGTLQSSSVR
+326 SCNSGTLQSSTVR

-349 SGNTDTA
+349 SGTTDTA

-363 PPGGTL
+363 PPGGAL

-415 SQCSGTSGNYYRV
+415 FQCSGTSGNYYRV
-428 TWNQGTTEGGSSG
+428 SWSQGTTEGGSSG
-441 SALFLGGYVVGTLY
+441 SALFQGGYVVGTLY
-455 GGSATCTNRANSD
+455 GGSATCTNRSAYD

-482 SWLNPAV
+482 AWLNPASTS
-489 APTPT
+489 APA
-494 PTPTTVRTA
+494 RSA
-503 VYRFYNAS
+503 VYRFYNAT
-511 TGAHFFTASA
+511 TGAHFYTASA
-521 QERDVIINTLPAFA
+521 AERDFVIRTYPQFG
-535 YENVAFYVYGSSAT
+535 YENIAFYAYPDASSGKDPVFRFYNPTSGAHFYSGSVAERDFVIANFPEFKYEVVSWYAQT
-549 GLSPV
+549 GAGNGASPI
-554 YRFFNSVGG
+554 YRFYNATTGA
-563 THFYTI
+563 HFYTI
-569 SAGERDSVIA
+569 SAAERDFVIQVHKA
-579 NLPTFRFEGNG
+579 
-590 WYARTAAENS
+590 
-600 TTPVYR
+600 
-606 FYRHSSATHFY
+606 
-617 TINQIERDS
+617 
-626 LVGNPDFRYEG
+626 FRYEG
-637 PAYYVWSGM
+637 PMYYAWTTAQ

>member
-15 AVAALLAGC
+15 AAAALLAGC

-114 QWKSTAVG
+114 QWKNTAVG

-160 PDKVFQISGQ
+160 PDKVFLISGQ

-249 ESDPCNLDANCYSDN
+249 ESDTCNLDANCYSEN

-269 AVARMLFTKNGG
+269 AVARMLFTKDGG

-289 MNDAQNS
+289 MNDTQNS

-326 SCNSGTLQSSSVR
+326 SCNSGTLQSSTVR

-415 SQCSGTSGNYYRV
+415 FQCSGTSGNYYRV
-428 TWNQGTTEGGSSG
+428 SWSQGTTEGGSSG
-441 SALFLGGYVVGTLY
+441 SALFQGGYVVGTLY
-455 GGSATCTNRANSD
+455 GGSATCTNRSAYD

-482 SWLNPAV
+482 AWLNPASTS
-489 APTPT
+489 APA
-494 PTPTTVRTA
+494 RSA
-503 VYRFYNAS
+503 VYRFYNAR
-511 TGAHFFTASA
+511 TGAHFYTASA
-521 QERDVIINTLPAFA
+521 AERDFVIRTYPDFS
-535 YENVAFYVYGSSAT
+535 YENVAFYAYPDSSTGKDPVFRFYNATSGAHFYSGSTAERDFVITNFPQFKYEAISWYAQSTAGNGASAM
-549 GLSPV
+549 
-554 YRFFNSVGG
+554 YRFYNAKSGA
-563 THFYTI
+563 HFYTI
-569 SAGERDSVIA
+569 SAAERDFVIQVHKA
-579 NLPTFRFEGNG
+579 
-590 WYARTAAENS
+590 
-600 TTPVYR
+600 
-606 FYRHSSATHFY
+606 
-617 TINQIERDS
+617 
-626 LVGNPDFRYEG
+626 FRYEG
-637 PAYYVWSGM
+637 PMYYAWTTAQ

>member
-24 GGGESSEVATTAKT
+24 GGGESGEVATTAKT
-38 DTITAVEGRML
+38 DPITAVEGRML

-56 VSPVKSRSAT
+56 VSPVKSRSVTA
-66 TAPKAARVSLGELS
+66 APKAARVSLGELS

-114 QWKSTAVG
+114 QWKNTAVG

-249 ESDPCNLDANCYSDN
+249 ESDPCNLDANCYSEN

-269 AVARMLFTKNGG
+269 AVARMLFTKDGG

-289 MNDAQNS
+289 MNDTQNS

-326 SCNSGTLQSSSVR
+326 SCNSGTLQSSTVR

-349 SGNTDTA
+349 SGTTDTA

-363 PPGGTL
+363 PPGGAL

-415 SQCSGTSGNYYRV
+415 FQCSGTSGNYYRV
-428 TWNQGTTEGGSSG
+428 SWSQGTTEGGSSG
-441 SALFLGGYVVGTLY
+441 SALFQGGYVVGTLY
-455 GGSATCTNRANSD
+455 GGSATCTNRSAYD

-482 SWLNPAV
+482 AWLNPASTS
-489 APTPT
+489 APA
-494 PTPTTVRTA
+494 RSA
-503 VYRFYNAS
+503 VYRFYNAT
-511 TGAHFFTASA
+511 TGAHFYTASA
-521 QERDVIINTLPAFA
+521 AERDFVIRTYPQFG
-535 YENVAFYVYGSSAT
+535 YENIAFYAYPDASSGKDPVFRFYNPTSGAHFYSGSVAERDFVIANFPEFKYEVVSWYAQT
-549 GLSPV
+549 GAGNGASPI
-554 YRFFNSVGG
+554 YRFYNATTGA
-563 THFYTI
+563 HFYTI
-569 SAGERDSVIA
+569 SAAERDFVIQVHKA
-579 NLPTFRFEGNG
+579 
-590 WYARTAAENS
+590 
-600 TTPVYR
+600 
-606 FYRHSSATHFY
+606 
-617 TINQIERDS
+617 
-626 LVGNPDFRYEG
+626 FRYEG
-637 PAYYVWSGM
+637 PMYYAWTTAQ

>member
-249 ESDPCNLDANCYSDN
+249 ESDPCNLDANCYSEN

-269 AVARMLFTKNGG
+269 AVARMLFTKDGG

-289 MNDAQNS
+289 MNDTQNS

-326 SCNSGTLQSSSVR
+326 SCNSGTLQSSTVR

-349 SGNTDTA
+349 SGTTDTA

-363 PPGGTL
+363 PPGGAL

-415 SQCSGTSGNYYRV
+415 FQCSGTSGNYYRV
-428 TWNQGTTEGGSSG
+428 SWSQGTTEGGSSG
-441 SALFLGGYVVGTLY
+441 SALFQGGYVVGTLY
-455 GGSATCTNRANSD
+455 GGSATCTNRSAYD

-482 SWLNPAV
+482 AWLNPASTS
-489 APTPT
+489 APA
-494 PTPTTVRTA
+494 RSA
-503 VYRFYNAS
+503 VYRFYNAT
-511 TGAHFFTASA
+511 TGAHFYTASA
-521 QERDVIINTLPAFA
+521 AERDFVIRTYPQFG
-535 YENVAFYVYGSSAT
+535 YENIAFYAYPDASSGKDPVFRFYNPTSGAHFYSGSVAERDFVIANFPEFKYEVVSWYAQT
-549 GLSPV
+549 GAGNGASPI
-554 YRFFNSVGG
+554 YRFYNATTGA
-563 THFYTI
+563 HFYTI
-569 SAGERDSVIA
+569 SAAERDFVIQVHKA
-579 NLPTFRFEGNG
+579 
-590 WYARTAAENS
+590 
-600 TTPVYR
+600 
-606 FYRHSSATHFY
+606 
-617 TINQIERDS
+617 
-626 LVGNPDFRYEG
+626 FRYEG
-637 PAYYVWSGM
+637 PMYYAWTTAQ

>member
-56 VSPVKSRSAT
+56 VSPVKSRSVT
-66 TAPKAARVSLGELS
+66 TAPKAARVSLSELS

-114 QWKSTAVG
+114 QWKNTAVG

-249 ESDPCNLDANCYSDN
+249 ESDPCNLDANCYSEN

-269 AVARMLFTKNGG
+269 AVARMLFTKDGG

-289 MNDAQNS
+289 MNDTQNS

-326 SCNSGTLQSSSVR
+326 SCNSGTLQSSTVR

-349 SGNTDTA
+349 SGTTDTA

-363 PPGGTL
+363 PPGGAL

-415 SQCSGTSGNYYRV
+415 FQCSGTSGNYYRV
-428 TWNQGTTEGGSSG
+428 SWSQGTTEGGSSG
-441 SALFLGGYVVGTLY
+441 SALFQGGYVVGTLY
-455 GGSATCTNRANSD
+455 GGSATCTNRSAYD

-482 SWLNPAV
+482 AWLNPASTS
-489 APTPT
+489 APA
-494 PTPTTVRTA
+494 RSA
-503 VYRFYNAS
+503 VYRFYNAT
-511 TGAHFFTASA
+511 TGAHFYTASA
-521 QERDVIINTLPAFA
+521 AERDFVIRTYPQFG
-535 YENVAFYVYGSSAT
+535 YENIAFYAYPDASSGKDPVFRFYNPTSGAHFYSGSVAERDFVIANFPEFKYEVVSWYAQT
-549 GLSPV
+549 GAGNGASPI
-554 YRFFNSVGG
+554 YRFYNATTGA
-563 THFYTI
+563 HFYTI
-569 SAGERDSVIA
+569 SAAERDFVIQVHKA
-579 NLPTFRFEGNG
+579 
-590 WYARTAAENS
+590 
-600 TTPVYR
+600 
-606 FYRHSSATHFY
+606 
-617 TINQIERDS
+617 
-626 LVGNPDFRYEG
+626 FRYEG
-637 PAYYVWSGM
+637 PMYYAWTTAQ

>member
-1 MTKISIKRWAGALT
+1 MTRISIKRWAGALT
-15 AVAALLAGC
+15 AVTALLAGC
-24 GGGESSEVATTAKT
+24 GGGESSDVATTAKT

-56 VSPVKSRSAT
+56 VSPVKSRSVT
-66 TAPKAARVSLGELS
+66 TAPKAARVSLSELS

-114 QWKSTAVG
+114 QWKNTAVG

-160 PDKVFQISGQ
+160 SDKVFQISGQ

-249 ESDPCNLDANCYSDN
+249 ESDPCNLDANCYSEN

-269 AVARMLFTKNGG
+269 AVARMLFTKDGG

-289 MNDAQNS
+289 MNDTQNS

-326 SCNSGTLQSSSVR
+326 SCNSGTLQSSTVR

-349 SGNTDTA
+349 SGTTDTA

-363 PPGGTL
+363 PPGGAL

-415 SQCSGTSGNYYRV
+415 FQCSGTSGNYYRV
-428 TWNQGTTEGGSSG
+428 SWSQGTTEGGSSG
-441 SALFLGGYVVGTLY
+441 SALFQGGYVVGTLY
-455 GGSATCTNRANSD
+455 GGSATCTNRSAYD

-482 SWLNPAV
+482 AWLNPASTS
-489 APTPT
+489 APA
-494 PTPTTVRTA
+494 RSA
-503 VYRFYNAS
+503 VYRFYNAT
-511 TGAHFFTASA
+511 TGAHFYTASA
-521 QERDVIINTLPAFA
+521 AERDFVIRTYPQFG
-535 YENVAFYVYGSSAT
+535 YENIAFYAYPDASSGKDPVFRFYNPTSGAHFYSGSVAERDFVIANFPEFKYEVVSWYAQT
-549 GLSPV
+549 GAGNGASPI
-554 YRFFNSVGG
+554 YRFYNATTGA
-563 THFYTI
+563 HFYTI
-569 SAGERDSVIA
+569 SAAERDFVIQVHKA
-579 NLPTFRFEGNG
+579 
-590 WYARTAAENS
+590 
-600 TTPVYR
+600 
-606 FYRHSSATHFY
+606 
-617 TINQIERDS
+617 
-626 LVGNPDFRYEG
+626 FRYEG
-637 PAYYVWSGM
+637 PMYYAWTTAQ

>member
-1 MTKISIKRWAGALT
+1 MRKISIKRWAGALT

-114 QWKSTAVG
+114 QWKNTAVG

-249 ESDPCNLDANCYSDN
+249 ESDTCNLDANCYSEN

-269 AVARMLFTKNGG
+269 AVARMLFTKDGG

-289 MNDAQNS
+289 MNDTQNS

-326 SCNSGTLQSSSVR
+326 SCNSGTLQSSTVR

-349 SGNTDTA
+349 SGTTDTA

-363 PPGGTL
+363 PPGGAL

-390 SGDLLKISFGAV
+390 SGDLLKISFGTV

-415 SQCSGTSGNYYRV
+415 FQCSGTSGNYYRV
-428 TWNQGTTEGGSSG
+428 SWSQGTTEGGSSG
-441 SALFLGGYVVGTLY
+441 SALFQGGYVVGTLY
-455 GGSATCTNRANSD
+455 GGSATCTNRSAYD

-482 SWLNPAV
+482 AWLNPASTS
-489 APTPT
+489 APA
-494 PTPTTVRTA
+494 RSA
-503 VYRFYNAS
+503 VYRFYNAT
-511 TGAHFFTASA
+511 TGAHFYTASA
-521 QERDVIINTLPAFA
+521 AERDFVIRTYPQFG
-535 YENVAFYVYGSSAT
+535 YENIAFYAYPDASSGKDPVFRFYNPTSGAHFYSGSVAERDFVIANFPEFKYEVVSWYAQT
-549 GLSPV
+549 GAGNGASPI
-554 YRFFNSVGG
+554 YRFYNATTGA
-563 THFYTI
+563 HFYTI
-569 SAGERDSVIA
+569 SAAERDFVIQVHKA
-579 NLPTFRFEGNG
+579 
-590 WYARTAAENS
+590 
-600 TTPVYR
+600 
-606 FYRHSSATHFY
+606 
-617 TINQIERDS
+617 
-626 LVGNPDFRYEG
+626 FRYEG
-637 PAYYVWSGM
+637 PMYYAWTTAQ

>member
-1 MTKISIKRWAGALT
+1 M
-15 AVAALLAGC
+15 
-24 GGGESSEVATTAKT
+24 
-38 DTITAVEGRML
+38 
-49 PETAVQD
+49 
-56 VSPVKSRSAT
+56 
-66 TAPKAARVSLGELS
+66 
-80 MAKVEMSAPGTPR
+80 
-93 LVGQARDVQATKS
+93 
-106 AAAMQSLW
+106 
-114 QWKSTAVG
+114 
-122 GKVAAISFNAEGAYG
+122 
-137 LRLGVLVKQLPGS
+137 
-150 ATVRVYTQSA
+150 
-160 PDKVFQISGQ
+160 
-170 AILQL
+170 

-249 ESDPCNLDANCYSDN
+249 ESDPCNLDANCYSEN

-269 AVARMLFTKNGG
+269 AVARMLFTKDGG

-289 MNDAQNS
+289 MNDTQNS

-326 SCNSGTLQSSSVR
+326 SCNSGTLQSSTVR

-349 SGNTDTA
+349 SGTTDTA

-363 PPGGTL
+363 PPGGAL

-415 SQCSGTSGNYYRV
+415 FQCSGTSGNYYRV
-428 TWNQGTTEGGSSG
+428 SWSQGTTEGGSSG
-441 SALFLGGYVVGTLY
+441 SALFQGGYVVGTLY
-455 GGSATCTNRANSD
+455 GGSATCTNRSAYD

-482 SWLNPAV
+482 AWLNPASTS
-489 APTPT
+489 APA
-494 PTPTTVRTA
+494 RSA
-503 VYRFYNAS
+503 VYRFYNAT
-511 TGAHFFTASA
+511 TGAHFYTASA
-521 QERDVIINTLPAFA
+521 AERDFVIRTYPQFG
-535 YENVAFYVYGSSAT
+535 YENIAFYAYPDASSGKDPVFRFYNPTSGAHFYSGSVAERDFVIANFPEFKYEVVSWYAQT
-549 GLSPV
+549 GAGNGASPI
-554 YRFFNSVGG
+554 YRFYNATTGA
-563 THFYTI
+563 HFYTI
-569 SAGERDSVIA
+569 SAAERDFVIQVHKA
-579 NLPTFRFEGNG
+579 
-590 WYARTAAENS
+590 
-600 TTPVYR
+600 
-606 FYRHSSATHFY
+606 
-617 TINQIERDS
+617 
-626 LVGNPDFRYEG
+626 FRYEG
-637 PAYYVWSGM
+637 PMYYAWTTAQ

>member
-1 MTKISIKRWAGALT
+1 MRKISIKRWAGALT

-56 VSPVKSRSAT
+56 VSPVKSRSVT

-80 MAKVEMSAPGTPR
+80 MAKVAVSAPGTPR

-114 QWKSTAVG
+114 QWKNTAVG

-160 PDKVFQISGQ
+160 SDKVFQISGQ

-249 ESDPCNLDANCYSDN
+249 ESDPCNLDANCYSEN

-269 AVARMLFTKNGG
+269 AVARMLFTKDGG

-289 MNDAQNS
+289 MNDTQNS

-326 SCNSGTLQSSSVR
+326 SCNSGTLQSSTVR

-349 SGNTDTA
+349 SGTTDTA

-363 PPGGTL
+363 PPGGAL

-415 SQCSGTSGNYYRV
+415 FQCSGTSGNYYRV
-428 TWNQGTTEGGSSG
+428 SWSQGTTEGGSSG
-441 SALFLGGYVVGTLY
+441 SALFQGGYVVGTLY
-455 GGSATCTNRANSD
+455 GGSATCTNRSAYD

-482 SWLNPAV
+482 AWLNPASTS
-489 APTPT
+489 APA
-494 PTPTTVRTA
+494 RSA
-503 VYRFYNAS
+503 VYRFYNAT
-511 TGAHFFTASA
+511 TGAHFYTASA
-521 QERDVIINTLPAFA
+521 AERDFVIRTYPQFG
-535 YENVAFYVYGSSAT
+535 YENIAFYAYPDASSGKDPVFRFYNPTSGAHFYSGSVAERDFVIANFPEFKYEVVSWYAQT
-549 GLSPV
+549 GAGNGASPI
-554 YRFFNSVGG
+554 YRFYNATTGA
-563 THFYTI
+563 HFYTI
-569 SAGERDSVIA
+569 SAAERDFVIQVHKA
-579 NLPTFRFEGNG
+579 
-590 WYARTAAENS
+590 
-600 TTPVYR
+600 
-606 FYRHSSATHFY
+606 
-617 TINQIERDS
+617 
-626 LVGNPDFRYEG
+626 FRYEG
-637 PAYYVWSGM
+637 PMYYAWTTAQ